1 MKTGALRVSIMQ
13 QAMAFQALNHVQ
25 GNDLQ
30 VVKLHE
36 FVEDIVNQMAKAF
49 KLNKDQMVCHQYI

>member
-1 MKTGALRVSIMQ
+1 METGALRVSIIQ
-13 QAMAFQALNHVQ
+13 QATAFQVLNHVQ

-49 KLNKDQMVCHQYI
+49 KLNKDQMVCHQYN